1 MNTNDLSDPE
11 YYYLYVFNHD
21 GYHNGKVKVM
31 PDNLDNTFATTVK
44 LAKTQ
49 GLKVIMT
56 DEYDNCMFHMEHGE
70 VLFPK

>member
-1 MNTNDLSDPE
+1 MNTNDLPDPE